1 MGFQHL
7 IWQENLHDI
16 WVTFKNDILNW
27 HLSTLPTICP
37 SSFLWTHTKPD
48 YALWPV
54 ATWQMVSLQA
64 MLAFLTRHP
73 VNKLQFFS
81 FCIKSQRELN
91 KIFQT
96 LWFSESSL
104 PTMALFTLAAKD
116 GQGPAFSCVYRTS
129 GEWWVWTMVSITHA
143 GLPCLEKW
151 HINP

>member
-91 KIFQT
+91 KIFQMQIIHPVRIKNISDNSDIGAIT
-96 LWFSESSL
+96 PMNEHQWGNSRLNAHKTGQWASSKQCPSL
-104 PTMALFTLAAKD
+104 QFLDSA
-116 GQGPAFSCVYRTS
+116 
-129 GEWWVWTMVSITHA
+129 
-143 GLPCLEKW
+143 
-151 HINP
+151 